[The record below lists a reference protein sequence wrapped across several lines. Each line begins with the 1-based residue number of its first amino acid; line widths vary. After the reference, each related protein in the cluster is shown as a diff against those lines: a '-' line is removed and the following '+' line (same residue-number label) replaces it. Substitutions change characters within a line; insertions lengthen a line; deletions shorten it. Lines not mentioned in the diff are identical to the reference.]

1 MLDKIKEWLA
11 AQLKEHRDGIITV
24 TVIIMLAALLWWAV
38 DRRTARLT
46 AQHIESIA
54 ATQTQTKEVKTN
66 AETVRRL
73 HAENDN
79 RTAQTVEKARRSVPD
94 DLTALVDMAN
104 EIIRDSRTGQ
114 R

>member
-11 AQLKEHRDGIITV
+11 AQLKEHWDGIITV
-24 TVIIMLAALLWWAV
+24 AVIITLAALLWWAV

-46 AQHIESIA
+46 AQHIDSIA

-66 AETVRRL
+66 AETIRQTQQT
-73 HAENDN
+73 NDA
-79 RTAQTVEKARRSVPD
+79 RTSRAVEKARRSVPSD
-94 DLTALVDMAN
+94 IADLVNMAN

>member
-1 MLDKIKEWLA
+1 MLDKIKERLA
-11 AQLKEHRDGIITV
+11 AQLKEHGDGIITV
-24 TVIIMLAALLWWAV
+24 AVIITLAALLWWAV

-54 ATQTQTKEVKTN
+54 ATQTQTKEVKTS
-66 AETVRRL
+66 AETIRQTQQN
-73 HAENDN
+73 NDA

>member
-1 MLDKIKEWLA
+1 MLDKIKEWLVT
-11 AQLKEHRDGIITV
+11 QLKEHRDGIITAA
-24 TVIIMLAALLWWAV
+24 VIITLAALLWWDA

-46 AQHIESIA
+46 AQHIDSIT

-66 AETVRRL
+66 AETIRRL
-73 HAENDN
+73 HADNDN
-79 RTAQTVEKARRSVPD
+79 RTEQTVEKARRSVPD

>member
-11 AQLKEHRDGIITV
+11 AQLKKHRDGIITV
-24 TVIIMLAALLWWAV
+24 AVIITLAALLWWAA

-46 AQHIESIA
+46 AQHIDSIT

-66 AETVRRL
+66 AETIRQL
-73 HAENDN
+73 HADNDKH
-79 RTAQTVEKARRSVPD
+79 TDKAVADARRSVPSD
-94 DLTALVDMAN
+94 ITDLVSLAN
-104 EIIRDSRTGQ
+104 AIIRDSRTGQ